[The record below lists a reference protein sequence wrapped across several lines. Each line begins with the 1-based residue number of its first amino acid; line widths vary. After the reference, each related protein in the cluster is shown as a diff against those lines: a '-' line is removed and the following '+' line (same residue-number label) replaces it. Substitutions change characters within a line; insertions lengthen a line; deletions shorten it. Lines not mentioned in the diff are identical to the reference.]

1 MGGLR
6 RGPRRAAGL
15 IWVNTQCVQ
24 STDNNGASATWGEAT
39 MTNNS
44 WSNGCSGDGV
54 CVWTSASYC
63 VQQ

>member
-15 IWVNTQCVQ
+15 LWANNQCVQ
-24 STDNNGASATWGEAT
+24 WTDNSGVSATWGEAT

-44 WSNGCSGDGV
+44 WSNGCAGGGV
-54 CVWTSASYC
+54 CVWTSAS
-63 VQQ
+63 